1 MTIQE
6 TRNSQASGYIQ
17 LPDVTPRAFIFV
29 PDADGIDGSWYLES
43 TPNSPTPGDEDSTV
57 EPLVSYGNETWDW
70 ERRTNGRPLN
80 RPGVD
85 HSAEL
90 SIEES
95 GKLGNDVDVSTP
107 NNSHAIDQQS
117 SLWDKF
123 DADCSGNVR
132 TYSGSVKRDQE
143 AGKNQFFL
151 LDTGDDINT
160 EIDMESSQALET
172 GRDVQISGDSEAGNT
187 GPLTGSLDQAEFGER
202 SKIPSSLLNCI
213 L

>member
-43 TPNSPTPGDEDSTV
+43 TPNSPTPGDEESTV
-57 EPLVSYGNETWDW
+57 EPLVSYGNESWDW
-70 ERRTNGRPLN
+70 ERRTNGRPLD

-95 GKLGNDVDVSTP
+95 GSLGNDANVSTP
-107 NNSHAIDQQS
+107 DNSHASNQQS
-117 SLWDKF
+117 SLSDNF

-132 TYSGSVKRDQE
+132 TYSCSVKRGQE

-172 GRDVQISGDSEAGNT
+172 GRDVQLSGDSEAGNT
-187 GPLTGSLDQAEFGER
+187 GPLTGGSGQAAVGEP